1 MFLLSTQK
9 NLCIMLNSYVVKGMC
24 KKIQVWISC
33 LQLAS
38 RPPKC
43 GCFLENIL
51 GSYFGNH
58 FQAEIVPYS
67 PLFFYF
73 QTVFHMVWENQESW
87 VLGFFWV
94 IGIQKCKIF
103 SSDKFFFVFLSC
115 HYGFMNCF
123 EILNFVFS
131 NIISGGVWTCKIL
144 TF

>member
-1 MFLLSTQK
+1 MKPFWLIFEKFCPQNYGTLKMLLLSTQ
-9 NLCIMLNSYVVKGMC
+9 NNFCIMLNSYVVKGMC

-58 FQAEIVPYS
+58 FQAEIVPCS

-73 QTVFHMVWENQESW
+73 QTVFHMVWKNQESW
-87 VLGFFWV
+87 VLGVFGV

-103 SSDKFFFVFLSC
+103 SADKFFL
-115 HYGFMNCF
+115 CF
-123 EILNFVFS
+123 WAAIMDLW
-131 NIISGGVWTCKIL
+131 IALKY
-144 TF
+144 

>member
-43 GCFLENIL
+43 GCFLQNIL

-58 FQAEIVPYS
+58 FQAEIVPYI

-73 QTVFHMVWENQESW
+73 QAVFHMVWENQESW
-87 VLGFFWV
+87 VLGFFL
-94 IGIQKCKIF
+94 GNRHSKMQNIF
-103 SSDKFFFVFLSC
+103 FWQIFFCVFELPLWI
-115 HYGFMNCF
+115 YELLWNTKLCF
-123 EILNFVFS
+123 F
-131 NIISGGVWTCKIL
+131 
-144 TF
+144 